1 MMIIGTRGSRLAL
14 TQTRHVAKLLAEK
27 GFETGEQI
35 IKTDGDRFTDRPL
48 YQVSAGV
55 GAFVRELD
63 EIMVS
68 DGIEIAVHS
77 MKDLPTERPPELVT
91 AAVLKRDSPYD
102 VLLTKDGK
110 TIDEMPPGSVIGTSS
125 LRRRAQL
132 MRYRGDLVVEDLR
145 GNIDTR
151 LRKLEEGQYDA
162 IILAEAGLERMGW
175 DHIVRSRLPV
185 DDFCPSPNQGTVAVV
200 ALAETPAV
208 DAVSLL
214 DDEKSRIETAVE
226 RLVIKDLDGGCTT
239 PIGSFAAF
247 DKDGKTIYVRAEVLS
262 CDGSRSIRVS
272 EHIPADD
279 WAAAAA
285 ELGKKLAASGGKE
298 LAEEAVAY
306 IRKARENK
314 ENNS

>member
-1 MMIIGTRGSRLAL
+1 MIIGTRGSNLAL

-27 GFETGEQI
+27 GFVTGEKI

-48 YQVSAGV
+48 YQVSSGV

-77 MKDLPTERPPELVT
+77 MKDLPTERPPQLIT
-91 AAVLKRDSPYD
+91 AAVIKRDSPFD

-125 LRRRAQL
+125 LRRKAQL
-132 MRYRGDLVVEDLR
+132 LRYRGDLVIKDLR

-151 LRKLEEGQYDA
+151 LRKLDEGQYDG

-175 DHIVRSRLPV
+175 DHIVRTRLPI

-200 ALAETPAV
+200 ALAGTPAV

-214 DDEKSRIETAVE
+214 NDKNSEIETAIE
-226 RLVIKDLDGGCTT
+226 RLVVRDLEGGCTT
-239 PIGSFAAF
+239 PIGAFAKF
-247 DKDGKTIYVRAEVLS
+247 DANGKTIFVRAEVLS
-262 CDGSRSIRVS
+262 VDGSRSIRIS
-272 EHIPADD
+272 EHIPADN
-279 WAAAAA
+279 WQEKAA
-285 ELGKKLAASGGKE
+285 ELGKQLAASGGKD
-298 LAEEAVAY
+298 LAEEAIEY
-306 IRKARENK
+306 IRVQK
-314 ENNS
+314 EAKNAGKE